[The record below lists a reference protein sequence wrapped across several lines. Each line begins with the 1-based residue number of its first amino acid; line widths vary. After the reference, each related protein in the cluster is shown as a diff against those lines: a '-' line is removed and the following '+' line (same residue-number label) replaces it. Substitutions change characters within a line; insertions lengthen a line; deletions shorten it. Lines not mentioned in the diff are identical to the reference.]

1 MSDLALRI
9 ANLERRVSDMLI
21 MATVKEVDPIKYMV
35 KCKIGA
41 NAGDISAWLPM
52 YTPMASKTAKASML
66 PQIGEIVTL
75 LSPNGDIKQAKAL
88 GFVFYTKGDNKE
100 AITPPEVVEGVKG
113 DIKLSFENDDYIKI
127 NTDTGNAEKLNLDVN
142 IRDINLKAS
151 QEIKLKTQQADVL
164 EDGNPSPDM
173 LGDITLNSGANVDIS
188 TSGEIT
194 DPPTTTNNNI
204 KIKALNALNID
215 ANTGLNITANLAPQL
230 LDDAGEPV
238 DPNEIPEP
246 SNINLTATHNI
257 KQTANHKIKLET
269 KKAEDINPTTLSP
282 LEVSNIELLSGA
294 NVDITTNG
302 DIETPP
308 TVTKNNINITALND
322 ITNTAI
328 NATTTASNDITNTA
342 INNINA
348 TALNDIS
355 NTAINATTTA
365 SNDIVNTASNNII
378 NTAINATTT
387 ASNNISNTA
396 INATTTAS
404 NNITNTA
411 INATTTASN
420 DINNTATR
428 NINTTANND
437 INNTA
442 TRNINNT
449 ASNNIITTATNNVDM
464 IATNNVKLTA
474 SNKIKMIA
482 SNEFDIRLGLSD
494 FFNYNALT
502 GTLTLNVSAFNVNA
516 DSIKFKDRGGTWGD
530 MPTARQGDSVSTTN
544 ITSGSRF
551 FRSD

>member
-21 MATVKEVDPIKYMV
+21 MATVQEVDPVKYMV

-41 NAGDISAWLPM
+41 NADDITAWLPM
-52 YTPMASKTAKASML
+52 YTPMASKTVKASML

-88 GFVFYTKGDNKE
+88 GFVFYTKGDNEE
-100 AITPPEVVEGVKG
+100 AITPPEVAEDIKG

-127 NTDTGNAEKLNLDVN
+127 NTDTNNAEKLNLDVN
-142 IRDINLKAS
+142 VRDINLNAS
-151 QEIKLKTQQADVL
+151 QEINLKTQQADVL
-164 EDGNPSPDM
+164 EDGSPSPDI

-194 DPPTTTNNNI
+194 APPTTTNNNI
-204 KIKALNALNID
+204 KIKALNALDID
-215 ANTGLNITANLAPQL
+215 ANTGLTINANLAPQV

-238 DPNEIPEP
+238 DPNEIPAP
-246 SNINLTATHNI
+246 SDINLTATNTI
-257 KQTANHKIKLET
+257 NQTANHRIKIET
-269 KKAEDINPTTLSP
+269 KKAEDINPTTPSP
-282 LEVSNIELLSGA
+282 VEVSNIELLSGA
-294 NVDITTNG
+294 NVDISTNG
-302 DIETPP
+302 VIETPS
-308 TVTKNNINITALND
+308 TATSNNINITALND

-328 NATTTASNDITNTA
+328 NATTTASNNITTTA
-342 INNINA
+342 SNNITT
-348 TALNDIS
+348 TANNNITTTANNDINS
-355 NTAINATTTA
+355 TATRDINSTAINATTTA
-365 SNDIVNTASNNII
+365 NNDINNTASNDI
-378 NTAINATTT
+378 N
-387 ASNNISNTA
+387 
-396 INATTTAS
+396 
-404 NNITNTA
+404 NTA

-428 NINTTANND
+428 NINDISSND

-442 TRNINNT
+442 TRNINST
-449 ASNNIITTATNNVDM
+449 ASNNITSTATNNVDM

-474 SNKIKMIA
+474 SNKIKMVA
-482 SNEFDIRLGLSD
+482 PNEFDIRLGLSD
-494 FFNYNALT
+494 FFNYDALT

-516 DSIKFKDRGGTWGD
+516 DSIKFKDRGGSWGD
-530 MPTARQGDSVSTTN
+530 MPTARQGDSVSTTA